1 MLSGSIFT
9 KLSVST
15 VRHNMYTLQ
24 YNGMNLDFNGYRI
37 SAEGAE
43 PPVSVKF
50 NDYYAQNSNVSRG
63 SPLP

>member
-1 MLSGSIFT
+1 
-9 KLSVST
+9 
-15 VRHNMYTLQ
+15 MYTLQ